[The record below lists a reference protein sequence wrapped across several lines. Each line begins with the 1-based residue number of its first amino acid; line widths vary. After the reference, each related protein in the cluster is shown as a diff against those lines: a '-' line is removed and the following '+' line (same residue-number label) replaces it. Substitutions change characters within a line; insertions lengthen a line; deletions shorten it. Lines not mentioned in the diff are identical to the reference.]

1 MAKEKKEY
9 LKENYVKRLSE
20 GKKTYEKR
28 KSFLQEFSL
37 TPEIESADGETSNAD
52 ASSGSSGDYM
62 VSAQSGK
69 YHSSNKYLT
78 TDEMKTNAAYIY
90 KVLSGK
96 GWTKQ
101 AIAGMLGNMQTEST
115 INPGLWQ
122 SMRENDMHMG
132 FGLVQWTPAS
142 KYINWA
148 KGKGLDYKSLDT
160 NISRILWEV
169 ENKQQWINKS
179 MSFKQFTQSTDSAY
193 NLGLKFLSSYERPAN
208 PNQPKRGTQAET
220 WYKFLSGLGS
230 SDTAAATAKSLS
242 EETKSIGDSTIYTG
256 PTAEE
261 KQLLNQAK
269 YSYEVPLGKMKSST
283 FIAPKYI
290 RNQYVA
296 DRKQSQSFVEK
307 VDYAPLPS
315 NEFIHMGSPSENY
328 YSSEAR
334 ELFMYLKDR
343 LGYDQLV
350 VSRGYE
356 PESGD
361 NSSHSV
367 GIAMDVYVATPDE
380 AIRIA
385 DMAWLLGIR
394 SIAIGPK
401 FVHVD
406 AGPEAV
412 WGYENLAVYR
422 GPGSV
427 KVSGIQHG
435 F

>member
-1 MAKEKKEY
+1 MPKEKKTY
-9 LKENYVKRLSE
+9 LKEVYVRHLTE

-37 TPEIESADGETSNAD
+37 TPEIESTDGEAGSAD
-52 ASSGSSGDYM
+52 SDSGSSGDYM

-69 YHSSNKYLT
+69 FYSSNKYLT
-78 TDEMKTNAAYIY
+78 QDEMKTNAAYIY
-90 KVLSGK
+90 KVLKSK
-96 GWTKQ
+96 GWTTQ

-148 KGKGLDYKSLDT
+148 KGKGLDYKSLDA

-179 MSFKQFTQSTDSAY
+179 MSFKEFTQSTDSAY
-193 NLGLKFLSSYERPAN
+193 NLGLKFLAGYERPAN
-208 PNQPKRGTQAET
+208 PHQPKRGTQAET
-220 WYKFLSGLGS
+220 WYKFLTGLGDSGGS
-230 SDTAAATAKSLS
+230 SAKSLS
-242 EETKSIGDSTIYTG
+242 EEVETSEASGIYTG
-256 PTAEE
+256 PTEE
-261 KQLLNQAK
+261 ERIELNQAK
-269 YSYEVPLGKMKSST
+269 YSYQVPLGKIKGSS
-283 FIAPKYI
+283 FVAPKYI
-290 RNQYVA
+290 RSQYVS

-307 VDYAPLPS
+307 IGYAPLPFD
-315 NEFIHMGSPSENY
+315 EFIHMGGPQENY

-334 ELFMYLKDR
+334 EMFLYLKDR
-343 LGYDQLV
+343 LGYSQLV

-356 PESGD
+356 PEYGD

-367 GIAMDVYVATPDE
+367 GIAMDIYAATPDE

-385 DMAWLLGIR
+385 DTAWLLGIR

-412 WGYENLAVYR
+412 WGYGTLAVYR

-427 KVSGIQHG
+427 KAGGIQHG